1 MITPDEVVESIRGR
15 FSDRWMIVADGTTV
29 RMRHRRPARAS
40 ARRSCP
46 SHQQIV
52 SCLRNSLRASG
63 LTTGSSLLPIR
74 WNRDTDVTISA
85 IQALDP
91 WLKDAQP
98 RVWREGFLPQPVVRH
113 TGERDASGALLD
125 GYLTA
130 FINISYVQ
138 RVHGC
143 AEAFAILDHW
153 FTALSRVGLHAGRL
167 SVHGDL
173 RPWQRPPVG
182 GITLFIDCD
191 HRGLGD
197 LVLLWNLDNPHF
209 MAVDLGSGVERL
221 RWHLSGRS
229 WSWAAFGEL
238 SGYHD
243 ARLLDTVRAVTLLL
257 MAGIR
262 AAHRGPGYTVRS
274 LARAIEPAVARTGLS
289 RLVRQQVAYWRAL
302 GMTGP
307 EWPIITTLLEET
319 VLAQHSRLRRLP

>member
-1 MITPDEVVESIRGR
+1 MD
-15 FSDRWMIVADGTTV
+15 DRCRRYDGP
-29 RMRHRRPARAS
+29 HAAP
-40 ARRSCP
+40 P
-46 SHQQIV
+46 SGPGVGPPVLSQSPTDRQL
-52 SCLRNSLRASG
+52 SSNSLRASG

-229 WSWAAFGEL
+229 WSWAA
-238 SGYHD
+238 SGSCP
-243 ARLLDTVRAVTLLL
+243 ATTT
-257 MAGIR
+257 
-262 AAHRGPGYTVRS
+262 PGCSTPY
-274 LARAIEPAVARTGLS
+274 EPS
-289 RLVRQQVAYWRAL
+289 RCC
-302 GMTGP
+302 
-307 EWPIITTLLEET
+307 
-319 VLAQHSRLRRLP
+319 